1 MVQGGTLE
9 AMTAH
14 VEAGYLGRKAG
25 KGFFLY
31 KDGKSTRELNPG
43 ATAILAKYSTLGA
56 VCGPVVRP
64 LRFPFSDGGHGPC
77 HSREHQSWPCLGRLV
92 VVLQQLVIA
101 FAPCPTPSFC
111 RTRFGCA

>member
-1 MVQGGTLE
+1 MVLGPCGGVCPVCCVACGGQGGTLE

-43 ATAILAKYSTLGA
+43 AVAILAKYSTLGWG
-56 VCGPVVRP
+56 V
-64 LRFPFSDGGHGPC
+64 GG
-77 HSREHQSWPCLGRLV
+77 V
-92 VVLQQLVIA
+92 AIID
-101 FAPCPTPSFC
+101 
-111 RTRFGCA
+111 